1 MHCGA
6 SVAQLLA
13 EFQSEMCL
21 ISQGSYLHSFNTAFV
36 IFCKGVT
43 FALKSRWGS
52 VWQFF
57 TEAGVGIT
65 IRSQTLSVPMSI
77 LGECAQWHS
86 KFSSILVVCADRW
99 TRIGFKSVTNYTV
112 RPAFSVQFF
121 NKKKKSTELFYTFS
135 IMQPH
140 RAQVC
145 TNIQQ
150 EEKRS
155 IFPPQEAYHKG
166 QSLLMQRLSCA
177 TTVSKSDMKRL
188 L

>member
-1 MHCGA
+1 
-6 SVAQLLA
+6 
-13 EFQSEMCL
+13 MCL
-21 ISQGSYLHSFNTAFV
+21 ISRGSYLHSFNTAFV
-36 IFCKGVT
+36 SFCKAVT

-57 TEAGVGIT
+57 TEAGEGIT

-77 LGECAQWHS
+77 LGVCAQWHS
-86 KFSSILVVCADRW
+86 KFSNILVVCADHW

-112 RPAFSVQFF
+112 RAAFSVQFF
-121 NKKKKSTELFYTFS
+121 KKKKKSTEVFYIFS

-145 TNIQQ
+145 TISPHNQSAWQSSNIQQ

-166 QSLLMQRLSCA
+166 QSLLMQRFSCA
-177 TTVSKSDMKRL
+177 ITVSKSDMKRL